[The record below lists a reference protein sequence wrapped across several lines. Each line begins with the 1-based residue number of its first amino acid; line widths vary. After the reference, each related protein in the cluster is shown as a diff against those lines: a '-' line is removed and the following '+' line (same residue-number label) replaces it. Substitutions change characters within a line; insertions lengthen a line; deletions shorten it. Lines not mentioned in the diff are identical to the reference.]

1 MASIQALREY
11 TNATTFQEFLQ
22 KFHQSCANELK
33 RANIIFEDESS
44 IQSYNILSDDFKH
57 SLLTLDDITSI
68 ILRDDELFFSYYKKF
83 IFLYKDEKLVNEIDE
98 EDDWVSEEDEEGEMV
113 DCFSYINCCAIMACL
128 IDFYLIKN
136 NQAQLFDYHKKL
148 RMPNAK
154 KHSKNLIELFKN
166 IV

>member
-1 MASIQALREY
+1 MATIQALREY

-33 RANIIFEDESS
+33 RANIIFEDENS
-44 IQSYNILSDDFKH
+44 IQSYNVLSDDFKH
-57 SLLTLDDITSI
+57 SSLTLDNITSI
-68 ILRDDELFFSYYKKF
+68 ILHDDELFFAYYKKF
-83 IFLYKDEKLVNEIDE
+83 IFLYKDEDLINDIDE
-98 EDDWVSEEDEEGEMV
+98 EDDWQPEEDEFSEKV
-113 DCFSYINCCAIMACL
+113 DNFSYINYCTIMGCL

-136 NQAQLFDYHKKL
+136 NQSQLFDYHKKS
-148 RMPNAK
+148 RIPNAK